1 MKKTVIGLTLA
12 ASLCLAACGNTEDEI
27 VVSTASG
34 DITKAQFYEQ
44 IKELAGETLLEQVV
58 LEKIL
63 NDKYDVSDDEV
74 QEQIDSYKEQY
85 GDQFDSVLASSG
97 YTEESLKQSIRFQ
110 MLQQK
115 ATEDVEVTD
124 EEINTYYEQGKYKLH
139 VRHILVDTKD
149 EATQIFESIKAGSDF
164 ATVAKENSQDTET
177 AENGGDLDWLTVSD
191 MDAAFAKAAYALE
204 VNGVSE
210 PVETASGYEIIQLVE
225 KQEVKDYKS
234 LKEQK
239 DDIKAAVKE
248 QKVASTEW
256 ETVEAKLLKETNVK
270 IKDADLKGAFGLDE
284 AEQSTEK

>member
-12 ASLCLAACGNTEDEI
+12 ASLCLAACGNTEDEV

-34 DITKAQFYEQ
+34 DITKAEFYEQ

-63 NDKYDVSDDEV
+63 EDKYDVSDDEV

-85 GDQFDSVLASSG
+85 GDQFESVLASSG

-115 ATEDVEVTD
+115 AVEDVEVTD

-139 VRHILVDTKD
+139 VRHILVDTED
-149 EATQIFESIKAGSDF
+149 EATQLYESIKEGTDF
-164 ATVAKENSQDTET
+164 ATVAKENSLDTDT

-191 MDAAFAKAAYALE
+191 MDPAFANAAYALE
-204 VNGVSE
+204 VNAVSE
-210 PVETASGYEIIQLVE
+210 PVETASGFEIIQLVE
-225 KQEVKDYKS
+225 KQEIEDYAS
-234 LKEQK
+234 LEDQKE
-239 DDIKAAVKE
+239 DITAAVKE
-248 QKVASTEW
+248 QKVASIEW
-256 ETVEAKLLKETNVK
+256 ETVEAKLLKETKVT

-284 AEQSTEK
+284 TEESTDQ

>member
-115 ATEDVEVTD
+115 AMEDVEVTD

-191 MDAAFAKAAYALE
+191 MDTAFAKAAYALE